1 MTKEVWKDIEGYE
14 GLYQVSNKR
23 RVKSLNYKRSGK
35 ERILKRL
42 KNKWGYLFV
51 HLQKDGKQKGCK
63 LHRLVAQA
71 FIPNPENYPEVNH
84 RDEDKTNNAVDNL
97 EWCTR
102 KYNCNYGTRNEKV
115 SKSKN
120 IPVMC
125 IETGEVFSSTKEA
138 QEKTGICASNITACV
153 RHRKYRHT
161 ARRFHWKLV

>member
-1 MTKEVWKDIEGYE
+1 MSKEVWRDIEGYE
-14 GLYQVSNKR
+14 GLYQVSNMR
-23 RVKSLNYKRSGK
+23 RVKSLNYRRSGK

-71 FIPNPENYPEVNH
+71 FIPNPENLPEVNH
-84 RDEDKTNNAVDNL
+84 KDEDKNNNTVDNL

-102 KYNCNYGTRNEKV
+102 KYNCNYGARNEKV

-125 IETGEVFSSTKEA
+125 IETGDVFSSAKEA
-138 QEKTGICASNITACV
+138 QEKTGISASHITACA
-153 RHRKYRHT
+153 RHEKRRHT
-161 ARRFHWKLV
+161 ARRLHWQHV